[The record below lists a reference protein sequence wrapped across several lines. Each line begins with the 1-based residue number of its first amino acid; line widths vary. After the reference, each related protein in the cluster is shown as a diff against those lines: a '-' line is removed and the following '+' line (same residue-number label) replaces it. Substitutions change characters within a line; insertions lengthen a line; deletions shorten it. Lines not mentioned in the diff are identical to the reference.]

1 MKDRALRKA
10 QKSPS
15 GSLSEGDAVR
25 FSYLPA
31 AGASASPRDVAYHD
45 DEEPGFAILIL
56 PLSEA
61 DPVAGCEEA
70 DSGPI
75 LLIRFRQYQS
85 VVVTEV
91 DGLLDGVVRASVLS
105 KVEDDLFVGG
115 AGGDADGLQESFA
128 RLRTARVVIA
138 TLQFVNEKSASI
150 LRAHVCVPLR
160 RLTQLRVGLAGDV
173 LTIPHIYDVCQSLGP
188 EGVVRL
194 SASAGE
200 QGQRHHARKG
210 KGNQLFQF
218 HGRFL
223 LCQVCGVLTV
233 AYVSSAR

>member
-15 GSLSEGDAVR
+15 GSLSEGAVR

-31 AGASASPRDVAYHD
+31 TGASASLWDVAYHD
-45 DEEPGFAILIL
+45 DEEPGYVVIIR
-56 PLSEA
+56 PPSEA
-61 DPVAGCEEA
+61 DPVAGCKEFG
-70 DSGPI
+70 SGPSTP
-75 LLIRFRQYQS
+75 IRFRQYLS

-115 AGGDADGLQESFA
+115 VGVDADGIQESFA

-173 LTIPHIYDVCQSLGP
+173 HTI
-188 EGVVRL
+188 
-194 SASAGE
+194 
-200 QGQRHHARKG
+200 RHAVH
-210 KGNQLFQF
+210 L
-218 HGRFL
+218 
-223 LCQVCGVLTV
+223 
-233 AYVSSAR
+233 